1 MQAISDAPSSSA
13 GNTSSSLTSLGG
25 GGKSG
30 QVKDK
35 FARFYELFEEVVE
48 RHRVGRLLDE
58 EGVERERKVVE
69 EEVVGIVVES
79 FRRFCV
85 KAGGKGKS
93 ESSSSLVWSPFI
105 SIFLSLAWF
114 AGPSSDPFCF
124 SFFVACLWNVGLL
137 MVDRCVPLF
146 FVDPQKCESKS
157 LMMWMLGMLT
167 VFR

>member
-1 MQAISDAPSSSA
+1 
-13 GNTSSSLTSLGG
+13 
-25 GGKSG
+25 
-30 QVKDK
+30 VKDK

-93 ESSSSLVWSPFI
+93 ESSSSSSSFFLV
-105 SIFLSLAWF
+105 SIFFRITLFRF
-114 AGPSSDPFCF
+114 AGPSSGPVF
-124 SFFVACLWNVGLL
+124 SYLLRFFHLCAFGNAGLL
-137 MVDRCVPLF
+137 MVDRCAPLLSA
-146 FVDPQKCESKS
+146 DPQKCESKS
-157 LMMWMLGMLT
+157 LMMWTFIIPNILSIDIKKTPDDIESEIRSL
-167 VFR
+167 F